1 MTSPAQ
7 LQMLH
12 TPDGAYPLHEYH
24 LRLAGREWTV
34 LHTGV
39 VLTFEDERRF
49 FQDLMNHIPYGVAL
63 WPSAI
68 ALAYELASRGEALA
82 GKTVL
87 ELGAGTGLPGIVAA
101 SLGAQVVQTDRQE
114 MAMLV
119 CERNGR
125 LNRVAG
131 IERRLV
137 DWVEWQDTQRY
148 DWIIGSD
155 ILYGETM
162 HPHLQQIFAANLAP
176 GGHLLLA
183 DPFRGAS
190 LRLLETLLIQGWDIE
205 ITRWALGSGEDD
217 NERAVGLFDLT
228 RAEPI

>member
-1 MTSPAQ
+1 
-7 LQMLH
+7 MLH
-12 TPDGAYPLHEYH
+12 TPDGSFPLHEYH

-49 FQDLMNHIPYGVAL
+49 FQDLMNRIPYGVAL

-68 ALAYELASRGEALA
+68 ALAYELASRGEQVLA

-101 SLGAQVVQTDRQE
+101 SLGARVVQTDRQE

-119 CERNGR
+119 CERNGV

-137 DWVEWQDTQRY
+137 DWAEWQDTERY

-155 ILYGETM
+155 ILYGEAM

-176 GGHLLLA
+176 DGHVLVA

-190 LRLLETLLIQGWDIE
+190 LRLFETLLSQGWDIE
-205 ITRWALGSGEDD
+205 ITRWNLGEEDHA
-217 NERAVGLFDLT
+217 RAVGLFDLT
-228 RAEPI
+228 RAA